1 MRPDLSELS
10 SAQGGPFTLGQA
22 LACGETRGSIRH
34 ALETGRIVR
43 LRQAV
48 FVDAE
53 LVAHAGESEMHA
65 LDAAGALLIR
75 VLPPA
80 PSRCLP
86 PPQRLAIGHRSAA
99 LLWNLRAPLP
109 PVQTPPRSE
118 DLRLIPRPGTK
129 APVRRLVELVSAD
142 RCRRN
147 FRWGVNVKP
156 STLADGDLT
165 VLGCLPITS
174 MERTVVDL
182 ARRIPKY
189 DAVMLADNALRRGAS
204 VDRLRE
210 MADYCAVW
218 SGGCQAKA
226 VAAFADGRAESP
238 AETFAR
244 CVFAEHG
251 LPTPDLQVEIFDGA
265 GKIGRVDLLFR
276 DQGTVVEVDGKVKYT
291 DPWRDPREVLVEEKL
306 REERLREAG
315 WEVVRVTWAQLAASE
330 RTVVNRVRAAF
341 ARAQRLAM

>member
-1 MRPDLSELS
+1 MTLDLSELS
-10 SAQGGPFTLGQA
+10 SSQGGPFTTAQA
-22 LACGETRGSIRH
+22 IACGMTRGAIRN
-34 ALETGRIVR
+34 ALEVGRIVR
-43 LRQAV
+43 LRHGV

-53 LVAHAGESEMHA
+53 LVAHADDRAMHA

-75 VLPPA
+75 AFPPD

-86 PPQRLAIGHRSAA
+86 PAQRLAVGHRSAA
-99 LLWNLRAPLP
+99 LLWKLRAPLP
-109 PVQTPPRSE
+109 PVQTAPKSE
-118 DLRLIPRPGTK
+118 DARPLTLSE
-129 APVRRLVELVSAD
+129 AAPPVRRLVELISAD

-156 STLADGDLT
+156 STLPDGHAT

-189 DAVMLADNALRRGAS
+189 DGVMLADNALRRGAS
-204 VDRLRE
+204 MDRLRE
-210 MADYCAVW
+210 VAELCAMW
-218 SGGCQAKA
+218 RGGCRASA
-226 VAAFADGRAESP
+226 VVAFADGRAESP
-238 AETFAR
+238 AESLAR

-251 LPTPDLQVEIFDGA
+251 LPTPNLQVEMFDRA

-276 DQGTVVEVDGKVKYT
+276 EQGTVVEVDGKIKYT
-291 DPWRDPREVLVEEKL
+291 DPWRDPKDVLIEEKL

-315 WEVVRVTWAQLAASE
+315 WEVVRVSWDQLAKNP
-330 RTVVNRVRAAF
+330 RDVVNRVRAAF
-341 ARAQRLAM
+341 ARAQRLAV

>member
-1 MRPDLSELS
+1 MTPDLSELS
-10 SAQGGPFTLGQA
+10 SSQGGPFTMAQA
-22 LACGETRGSIRH
+22 LACGMTRGSIRN
-34 ALETGRIVR
+34 AIEVGRIVR
-43 LRQAV
+43 LRQGV
-48 FVDAE
+48 YVDAE
-53 LVAHAGESEMHA
+53 LVAHADDRDMHA

-80 PSRCLP
+80 PSRCMP
-86 PPQRLAIGHRSAA
+86 PQQRLAIGHRSAA

-109 PVQTPPRSE
+109 PMQTPPRSE
-118 DLRLIPRPGTK
+118 DLRPIVRSGAK

-182 ARRIPKY
+182 ARWIPKY

-204 VDRLRE
+204 VERLRE
-210 MADYCAVW
+210 VADFCAVW
-218 SGGCQAKA
+218 SGGCQARA
-226 VAAFADGRAESP
+226 VVAFADGRAESP
-238 AETFAR
+238 AESFAR
-244 CVFAEHG
+244 CVFADHG
-251 LPTPDLQVEIFDGA
+251 LPTPDLQVEMFDDA

-276 DQGTVVEVDGKVKYT
+276 EQGTVVEVDGKIKYT
-291 DPWRDPREVLVEEKL
+291 DPWRDPTEVLVEEKL

-315 WEVVRVTWAQLAASE
+315 WEVVRVTWTQLTTSE

-341 ARAQRLAM
+341 ARAQRVAI